1 MSDVKSLQPDLD
13 RLDAQIDGIED
24 ALQPLLRTLE
34 KPSQLPLLDKAKLFS
49 LTAYTIETLLFCMPT
64 CYYPPSTAP
73 IPLFTNALTISVTK
87 AAEC

>member
-49 LTAYTIETLLFCMPT
+49 LTAYTIETLLFCMPICHYSLPT
-64 CYYPPSTAP
+64 ALIPSY
-73 IPLFTNALTISVTK
+73 TNALSISVTK